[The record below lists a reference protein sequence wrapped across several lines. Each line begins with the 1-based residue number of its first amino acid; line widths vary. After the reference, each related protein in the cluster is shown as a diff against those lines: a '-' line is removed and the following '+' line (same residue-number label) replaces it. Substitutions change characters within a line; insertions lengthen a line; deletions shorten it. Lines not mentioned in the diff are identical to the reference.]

1 MKHIIFCFL
10 LFPLVIIGEEFIL
23 VKQIWG
29 EVSLI
34 ESNIKSGLKNYH
46 RIQKNQII
54 KLENDDSKVWIRDQN
69 ENHLKLEFSKNNNV
83 FSYSDILR
91 KINES
96 NNTESSSESSFKKF
110 FSLMSMPNSN
120 SESEVSGM
128 LISPPTGTSR
138 STNEII
144 KLNFISAHEDFPV
157 EINFSHI
164 LDSINNNSVF
174 DFRLYDRLGRLLKFE
189 QSSEIPSL
197 ILQFDTI
204 KGPIETM
211 FKLEGSSS
219 SSQQKIVVDI
229 KLVNI
234 NSKEKKIFL
243 ELKEL
248 ALLELETNESFYQII
263 LIEALLSRDLKVS
276 ANYFLNLFNR
286 KSNSPEIQELYNRY
300 N

>member
-34 ESNIKSGLKNYH
+34 ESNIKSELKNYH

-110 FSLMSMPNSN
+110 FSLISMPNSN

>member
-10 LFPLVIIGEEFIL
+10 LFPLIIIGEEFIL

-29 EVSLI
+29 EVNLI
-34 ESNIKSGLKNYH
+34 ESNIKSELKNYH

-96 NNTESSSESSFKKF
+96 NNTESSNESSFKKF
-110 FSLMSMPNSN
+110 FSLMSKPNSN

-286 KSNSPEIQELYNRY
+286 KSNNPEIQELYNRY